1 MKPAVIAAVGFAG
14 LIGVFF
20 FEMYLPLLLVLL
32 NSLALFL
39 ILVGTL
45 VPIRPR
51 MDRLVIKFREGVSTG
66 DESVWPC
73 LLGKRINPN
82 FQQRLQ
88 FHLETRGMVP
98 LFFLGVMSLLA
109 IAFALQVHHHLFSSY
124 QDVDSGPYILMFM
137 FVFLTVIPLSGAV
150 SWFRERLLLARASV
164 TLGNLHPASGSYS
177 FVDQNGANF
186 GGTRKAIVNPADN
199 ACLVFYSAANPEFNR
214 SSSGLLFHR
223 LVLH

>member
-14 LIGVFF
+14 LITIFF

-32 NSLALFL
+32 NSLAVCL

-45 VPIRPR
+45 VPIRPT
-51 MDRLVIKFREGVSTG
+51 MDRLVIKFREGVSTS
-66 DESVWPC
+66 DESAWPC

-88 FHLETRGMVP
+88 FHLETRAMVP
-98 LFFLGVMSLLA
+98 LFLLGVLSLLA
-109 IAFALQVHHHLFSSY
+109 IAFALQVHHNLFSSY
-124 QDVDSGPYILMFM
+124 QQMDSWPYLLMFL
-137 FVFLTVIPLSGAV
+137 FIFLTVIPLSGAV
-150 SWFRERLLLARASV
+150 SWFRERMLLARASV

-186 GGTRKAIVNPADN
+186 GGTRKTIVDPADN
-199 ACLVFYSAANPEFNR
+199 ACLVFYSTANPEFNR
-214 SSSGLLFHR
+214 SSSGLLFHK